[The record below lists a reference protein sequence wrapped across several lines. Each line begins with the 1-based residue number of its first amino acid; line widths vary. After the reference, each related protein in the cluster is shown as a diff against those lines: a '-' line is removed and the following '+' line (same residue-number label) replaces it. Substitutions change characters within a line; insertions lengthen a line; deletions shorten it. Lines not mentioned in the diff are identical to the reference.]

1 MVSTSTTGDLFHLH
15 PSKARTKMWCSCSF
29 CTLRIT
35 EGKQC
40 SSRTMYFDDCALK
53 NVEKQLITEG
63 KQCWSSRTM
72 YFDDCALKNVEKQ
85 LISVSTTLITSQLCV
100 HYWFGCLFSQR
111 LLQQASHYNVV
122 LIIYSVTSTGMKKES
137 KRYNL
142 KKAITPHARTS
153 AFSLQYIESSK
164 FWGIKSPILF
174 DFVIFLSLPWFFIY
188 FVIRLLWKKSW
199 LWQPYNYAVAI
210 IKGHHRILSLSWTV
224 TNTSFKKM
232 GVSYDKC

>member
-1 MVSTSTTGDLFHLH
+1 
-15 PSKARTKMWCSCSF
+15 
-29 CTLRIT
+29 
-35 EGKQC
+35 
-40 SSRTMYFDDCALK
+40 
-53 NVEKQLITEG
+53 
-63 KQCWSSRTM
+63 
-72 YFDDCALKNVEKQ
+72 
-85 LISVSTTLITSQLCV
+85 
-100 HYWFGCLFSQR
+100 
-111 LLQQASHYNVV
+111 
-122 LIIYSVTSTGMKKES
+122 
-137 KRYNL
+137 L